1 MRTNID
7 LDDDLLAYVQ
17 AEGGHKT
24 KREAVE
30 AALKEYRRRLAM
42 RALLNMAGK
51 VEFAGT
57 GAELRGKS
65 EDAALLAQEPAA
77 SGYGV
82 PSASVPDARG
92 AVPRTATGSMPRT
105 SSGSVPRKA
114 RGK

>member
-1 MRTNID
+1 MCYFYVYDRFIQELIMRTNID

-57 GAELRGKS
+57 GAELRGKTES
-65 EDAALLAQEPAA
+65 TAVLAQEPQVAGYA
-77 SGYGV
+77 SAMA
-82 PSASVPDARG
+82 P
-92 AVPRTATGSMPRT
+92 VPRVSA
-105 SSGSVPRKA
+105 PRKA